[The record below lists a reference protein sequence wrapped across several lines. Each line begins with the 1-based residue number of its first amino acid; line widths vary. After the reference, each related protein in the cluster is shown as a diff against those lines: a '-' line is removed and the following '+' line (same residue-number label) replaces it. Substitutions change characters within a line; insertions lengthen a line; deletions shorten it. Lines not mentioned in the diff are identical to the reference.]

1 MDEKIKELLYRSFD
15 ETLKPEDSKVLEYA
29 LANSDD
35 LLKEKE
41 EIAALRNQLY
51 ESTSKQFKPFFAE
64 RVLKQIQTYPL
75 DQNENALFDSLM
87 VLFKPVAIAA
97 TVLIILVSG
106 YNIAD
111 SGNISLE
118 GALAIPDVT
127 FDDAYNTSLAMVIEE
142 EE

>member
-1 MDEKIKELLYRSFD
+1 MDEKIRELLYRSFD
-15 ETLKPEDSKVLEYA
+15 ETLKPEDSKVLEHA

-41 EIAALRNQLY
+41 EIAALRNQVY
-51 ESTSKQFKPFFAE
+51 ESKTEQFKPFFAE
-64 RVLKQIQTYPL
+64 RVLKRIQTSAL
-75 DQNENALFDSLM
+75 DQNENAIFDSLI

-97 TVLIILVSG
+97 TVLIIFVAG
-106 YNIAD
+106 YNMAD

-127 FDDAYNTSLAMVIEE
+127 LDDAYNTSLAMVIEE
-142 EE
+142 E